1 MKLSEYK
8 KLEEKVKNNNFH
20 KNYSN
25 INKVMFGMSIFG
37 HIASIFLAYFLLFK
51 ILSSAIIESTVVAMV
66 SSIIMLLGLE
76 LLKREV
82 FDKFSLGI
90 LKEKVLNKKVLP
102 LLLVSLSLF
111 SMSFYATIN
120 GAKEF
125 SSKEKE
131 LEEVAEVNID
141 TYEDSVKTVY
151 IGKIVEVESEIKFYK
166 DKLDQKDKEQTDLAS
181 LPPTRQIR
189 SRINDL
195 KVERADLKSDI
206 KSTEENLESVK
217 SERDQVITEYKSK
230 ILGKTD
236 ERKKENKSNTLFFIA
251 LSTIIELLIVAGVY
265 FNEYYKFRSYDEYR
279 KKLEKDPN
287 FQKWFLYN
295 SVIEIIYTD
304 DTQVNDKV
312 DNIKNI
318 TTLCKLNGVNLLPKD
333 VMDMFKIFSSLGI
346 IKTSGSAK
354 YYGKSKDL
362 AIELLKKHFNM
373 E

>member
-1 MKLSEYK
+1 MKLSEFK
-8 KLEEKVKNNNFH
+8 KLEDKVKNNNFY
-20 KNYSN
+20 KNYAN

-51 ILSSAIIESTVVAMV
+51 ILSNAIIESQLVASV
-66 SSIIMLLGLE
+66 SSVIMLLGLE

-90 LKEKVLNKKVLP
+90 LKEKVLNKKVIP
-102 LLLVSLSLF
+102 LLLVSISLF

-131 LEEVAEVNID
+131 IVELAENTID
-141 TYEDSVKTVY
+141 TYEDSVKSVY
-151 IGKIVEVESEIKFYK
+151 LTKITDVEGEIKFYK
-166 DKLDQKDKEQTDLAS
+166 EKLDLKDKEQTDLAS
-181 LPPTRQIR
+181 LPSTRQVR
-189 SRINDL
+189 VRINDL
-195 KVERADLKSDI
+195 KQERSDLKTDI
-206 KSTEENLESVK
+206 QSAEENLK
-217 SERDQVITEYKSK
+217 SIKKERDLIIEEYKNK
-230 ILGKTD
+230 VTNKTD
-236 ERKKENKSNTLFFIA
+236 DKKKENKSNTLFFIA

-295 SVIEIIYTD
+295 SVIDIIYTD
-304 DTQVNDKV
+304 ETQVNDKLES
-312 DNIKNI
+312 IKNI
-318 TTLCKLNGVNLLPKD
+318 TALCRLNGVNLLPKD
-333 VMDMFKIFSSLGI
+333 IEDMIKIFTSLSI
-346 IKTSGSAK
+346 IKSSGSSK
-354 YYGKSKDL
+354 YYAKSKDL
-362 AIELLKKHFNM
+362 AQELLKKHFNM

>member
-1 MKLSEYK
+1 MKLSEFK
-8 KLEEKVKNNNFH
+8 KLEEKVKNNNFY
-20 KNYSN
+20 KNYAN

-51 ILSSAIIESTVVAMV
+51 ILSSAIIESQIVAAV
-66 SSIIMLLGLE
+66 ASVIMLLGLE

-102 LLLVSLSLF
+102 LLLVSISLF

-131 LEEVAEVNID
+131 LVEIAETNID
-141 TYEDSVKTVY
+141 TYQDSIKMIY
-151 IGKIVEVESEIKFYK
+151 SNKELEIESEIKGYK
-166 DKLDQKDKEQTDLAS
+166 SKIDEKDKEQTELS
-181 LPPTRQIR
+181 VPPITWQ
-189 SRINDL
+189 SRNRIKDL
-195 KVERADLKSDI
+195 KQEKGDLDVKIQNAEKRLELIKDER
-206 KSTEENLESVK
+206 NLI
-217 SERDQVITEYKSK
+217 ITEYKEK
-230 ILGKTD
+230 VTNKTD
-236 ERKKENKSNTLFFIA
+236 DKKKENKSNTLFFIA

-295 SVIEIIYTD
+295 SVVEIIYTD
-304 DTQVNDKV
+304 ETQVNDKL
-312 DNIKNI
+312 DNLKNI
-318 TTLCKLNGVNLLPKD
+318 AAICKLNGVNLLPKD
-333 VMDMFKIFSSLGI
+333 ITDMMKIFTSLGI
-346 IKTSGSAK
+346 IKASGSSK
-354 YYGKSKDL
+354 YYAKSKDL
-362 AIELLKKHFNM
+362 AQELLKKHFNM

>member
-8 KLEEKVKNNNFH
+8 KLEDKVKNNNFY
-20 KNYSN
+20 KNYAN

-51 ILSSAIIESTVVAMV
+51 ILSGAIIESTIVAAV
-66 SSIIMLLGLE
+66 SSIIMLFGLE

-90 LKEKVLNKKVLP
+90 LKEKMLNKKVVP
-102 LLLVSLSLF
+102 LLLISLTLF

-131 LEEVAEVNID
+131 IVEIAESTID

-151 IGKIVEVESEIKFYK
+151 LGKITEVESEIKFYK

-181 LPPTRQIR
+181 IPPTRQTR
-189 SRINDL
+189 TRINDL
-195 KVERADLKSDI
+195 KTERSELKSDI
-206 KSTEENLESVK
+206 KSAEENLEFLK
-217 SERDQVITEYKSK
+217 AERDQVIVQYKSK

-295 SVIEIIYTD
+295 SVLDVIYTD
-304 DTQVNDKV
+304 ETQVNDKV

-318 TTLCKLNGVNLLPKD
+318 TTLCRLNGVNLLPKD
-333 VMDMFKIFSSLGI
+333 VIDMFKIFSSLGI
-346 IKTSGSAK
+346 IKTSGSSK

-362 AIELLKKHFNM
+362 AQELLKKHFNM

>member
-1 MKLSEYK
+1 MKLSEFK
-8 KLEEKVKNNNFH
+8 KLEDKVKNNNFY
-20 KNYSN
+20 KNYAN
-25 INKVMFGMSIFG
+25 INRVMFGMSIFG

-51 ILSSAIIESTVVAMV
+51 ILSGAIIESQVVAAV
-66 SSIIMLLGLE
+66 SSVIMLFGLE

-90 LKEKVLNKKVLP
+90 LKEKMLNKKVLP
-102 LLLVSLSLF
+102 LLLISLTLF

-131 LEEVAEVNID
+131 IVEIAESTID
-141 TYEDSVKTVY
+141 TYEDSVKNVY
-151 IGKIVEVESEIKFYK
+151 LGKITEVESEIKFYK
-166 DKLDQKDKEQTDLAS
+166 EKSDQKDKEQTDLAA
-181 LPPTRQIR
+181 LPPTRQTR
-189 SRINDL
+189 TRINDL
-195 KVERADLKSDI
+195 KQEKSDI
-206 KSTEENLESVK
+206 KLDIDAAEKKLNEIK
-217 SERDQVITEYKSK
+217 AERDLIIEEYKEK
-230 ILGKTD
+230 VLNKTD
-236 ERKKENKSNTLFFIA
+236 KKKEENKSNTLFFIA

-295 SVIEIIYTD
+295 SVLDVIYTEE
-304 DTQVNDKV
+304 TQINDKL

-318 TTLCKLNGVNLLPKD
+318 TALCKLNGINLLPRD
-333 VMDMFKIFSSLGI
+333 VMDMLKIFNSLGI
-346 IKTSGSAK
+346 IKTSGSYK
-354 YYGKSKDL
+354 YYAKSKDL
-362 AIELLKKHFNM
+362 AQELLKKHFNM

>member
-1 MKLSEYK
+1 MKLSEFK
-8 KLEEKVKNNNFH
+8 KLEDKVKNNNFY
-20 KNYSN
+20 KNYAN
-25 INKVMFGMSIFG
+25 INKVMFGLSIFG

-51 ILSSAIIESTVVAMV
+51 ILSSAIIESQLVASV
-66 SSIIMLLGLE
+66 SSVIMLLGLE

-82 FDKFSLGI
+82 FDKFSLGM
-90 LKEKVLNKKVLP
+90 LKEKMLNKKILP
-102 LLLVSLSLF
+102 LLLISLSLF

-131 LEEVAEVNID
+131 LQEVAEATID

-151 IGKIVEVESEIKFYK
+151 LTKITEVEGEIKFYK
-166 DKLDQKDKEQTDLAS
+166 EKLDQKDKEQTDRAA
-181 LPPTRQIR
+181 LPPTRQTR
-189 SRINDL
+189 TRINDL
-195 KVERADLKSDI
+195 KQERADLKTDI
-206 KSTEENLESVK
+206 QSAEQNLESIK
-217 SERDQVITEYKSK
+217 KERDDIIEEYKNK
-230 ILGKTD
+230 ISNKTED
-236 ERKKENKSNTLFFIA
+236 KKKENKSNTLFFIA

-295 SVIEIIYTD
+295 SVIDIIYTD
-304 DTQVNDKV
+304 ETQVNDKL

-318 TTLCKLNGVNLLPKD
+318 TALCKLNGVNLLPKD
-333 VMDMFKIFSSLGI
+333 VTDMMKIFTSLGI
-346 IKTSGSAK
+346 FRTSGSSK
-354 YYGKSKDL
+354 YYAKSKDL
-362 AIELLKKHFNM
+362 AQELLKKHFNM